1 MSLFLTH
8 SRKMGTS
15 DHHDDDNDDD
25 NDDDDYG
32 LCLPRHIGPRPRMSV
47 KLARGRLTCNI
58 RARLF
63 NESHAHKEKG
73 K

>member
-8 SRKMGTS
+8 SRKMGTF
-15 DHHDDDNDDD
+15 DHHDDNDDD
-25 NDDDDYG
+25 DNNDDDDYG
-32 LCLPRHIGPRPRMSV
+32 LCLPRHIGPRMSV

-63 NESHAHKEKG
+63 NESHTHKEKG